1 MHVEQKEEG
10 REVESSRIPIT
21 VRIGVTGHRD
31 LTNDKTNALRQ
42 SVRGVLGKLDRV
54 LKHTPHTYVVVS
66 PLAEGADRLVAS
78 EVLGWHLANCEPP
91 CLDVPLPMPADE
103 YAKDFTTVESK
114 TEFRELLARARWCKE
129 LVSDVADFEQN
140 TNDTEE
146 VRNLKKENRRKA
158 YRNVG
163 HWVTD
168 HCDVLIAIWNGDKA
182 KGVGGT
188 AEIVDY
194 ASTISR
200 AVLWTHSETG
210 EVKHD
215 KYVGR
220 LLDSLEHHDAFNAED
235 SDVPQI
241 VAETDRRFTRL
252 TNQAEEVHLDSNIL
266 APLRQSLLLHLVRA
280 ATLAARYQ
288 GRYLMAG
295 TWVYILAATSV
306 ATVTVVTLF
315 FEGRSLFGIP
325 GERLIWLEVAQIV
338 AIMMLL
344 AISALRGWHR
354 KWIDYRFLA
363 ERLRAAMFLFVAG
376 IPCDP
381 PGPVRQQSASDE
393 WTIRAFRWI
402 ASMCPMPSS
411 IVEAMDPVKNFVLHA
426 WIEDQRRFYEGKCR
440 LHEFRHKWLEIAG
453 YAVFG
458 LTAVAA
464 ILHANVRSNFLASF
478 AIILPAVGAS
488 VAGIRTFREHLR
500 NSKRYES
507 MAEYL
512 KRVVAEIKKESDAK
526 HLQSTLLEANEMM
539 MREHTEWRVVMLPDL
554 GARL

>member
-1 MHVEQKEEG
+1 MHVEQKEAG
-10 REVESSRIPIT
+10 QQVESFRIPIT

-31 LTNDKTNALRQ
+31 LTSEKINTLRQ
-42 SVRGVLGKLDRV
+42 SVREVLGELDRV
-54 LKHTPHTYVVVS
+54 LTHTPHTYIVVS
-66 PLAEGADRLVAS
+66 PLAEGADRLVAV
-78 EVLGWHLANCEPP
+78 EVLGWHSANCEPP
-91 CLDVPLPMPADE
+91 CLEVPLPMPADE
-103 YAKDFTTVESK
+103 YAKDFATIESK
-114 TEFRELLARARWCKE
+114 TEFRELLARAGWCKE
-129 LVSDVADFEQN
+129 LDSCIVNFEQS

-146 VRNLKKENRRKA
+146 VRSLKKENRRKA
-158 YRNVG
+158 YRKVG
-163 HWVTD
+163 HWVAD
-168 HCDVLIAIWNGDKA
+168 NCDVLVAIWNGDKA
-182 KGVGGT
+182 KGIGGT
-188 AEIVDY
+188 GEIVEYSD
-194 ASTISR
+194 TIGR
-200 AVLWTHSETG
+200 AVSWIHSETR
-210 EVKHD
+210 EVNHD
-215 KYVGR
+215 KYLNR
-220 LLDSLEHHDAFNAED
+220 LLDSLEHHDVFNAED
-235 SDVPQI
+235 LSISQLM
-241 VAETDRRFTRL
+241 AETDRRFKRL
-252 TNQAEEVHLDSNIL
+252 TRQAEEVKVDLNIL
-266 APLRQSLLLHLVRA
+266 APIRHSLLSQFVRA
-280 ATLAARYQ
+280 TTLAARYQ
-288 GRYLMAG
+288 ARYLIAG

-338 AIMMLL
+338 VIVMLL
-344 AISALRGWHR
+344 AVSALRGWHR

-381 PGPVRQQSASDE
+381 PALAGQRRASDE
-393 WTIRAFRWI
+393 WTIRAFGWI
-402 ASMCPMPSS
+402 ASMCPVPSS
-411 IVEAMDPVKNFVLHA
+411 VEAIDPVKNFVLDA
-426 WIEDQRRFYEGKCR
+426 WIEDQRKFYEGKCH

-488 VAGIRTFREHLR
+488 LAGIRTFREHLR

-526 HLQSTLLEANEMM
+526 HLQSILLEANEMM

-554 GARL
+554 GARM